1 MDNRRLFLAA
11 ALSMALVIAWS
22 FLFPPQPMD
31 QQGAPRPEAGAE
43 SPAPA
48 PPATPSPAP
57 VPDAPGSPS
66 GTQAQAPIQAKAAPP
81 ISAQREQT
89 VVIRVEGIRAVFTN
103 RGAQLLSMEVLGAD
117 GKEMVDL
124 VRRRR
129 QGPYPYGLTTA
140 SRQPHPLD
148 QALFAA
154 SPSPDGRSVTFRYR
168 GPEGEAEK
176 TFGFDEN
183 RLLDVR
189 VRVAG
194 PPGWGLVVGP
204 GIRNLKAEE
213 LNSQFVKPGVVFKKD
228 EVSILAPQSTDE
240 ARSVPG
246 EGLRWIGIE
255 DTYFLAAMI
264 PQSGLDRAVVEPFLI
279 EGAGAKEGVRFIPLP
294 PEDQMSKQQEDLP
307 RDLRVILKAAG
318 DTLALRSYWGSKEY
332 EKLAA
337 LPYGLEETVQ
347 LGYFSFLVRP
357 LLAGLHWIYEH
368 IVPNYGW
375 AIVVMTVLIRI
386 LLLPLTHTSM
396 KSMKKMQELNPK
408 MQAIRAKYAT
418 KLRDKQNKPNVEM
431 QRKMNEEMM
440 GLYKEHGVNPAGGC
454 LPILLQMPILFAFYN
469 LLSTAVELRGAPWLL
484 WIRDLSAADPYYVLP
499 LVMGATQFLQVKL
512 SPQTGDPMQRRM
524 FMIMP
529 LAFTF
534 LFLGF
539 PSGLVLYWL
548 TNNILTI
555 VQQGVYNRLQTRS
568 A

>member
-1 MDNRRLFLAA
+1 
-11 ALSMALVIAWS
+11 
-22 FLFPPQPMD
+22 
-31 QQGAPRPEAGAE
+31 
-43 SPAPA
+43 
-48 PPATPSPAP
+48 
-57 VPDAPGSPS
+57 
-66 GTQAQAPIQAKAAPP
+66 
-81 ISAQREQT
+81 
-89 VVIRVEGIRAVFTN
+89 
-103 RGAQLLSMEVLGAD
+103 
-117 GKEMVDL
+117 

-129 QGPYPYGLTTA
+129 NGPYPYGLTTA
-140 SRQPHPLD
+140 NRQPHPLD
-148 QALFAA
+148 QALFTA

-176 TFGFDEN
+176 TFGFGEHG
-183 RLLDVR
+183 LLDVR

-194 PPGWGLVVGP
+194 SPGWGLAVGP

-213 LNSQFVKPGVVFKKD
+213 MKSQFVKPGVVFKRG
-228 EVSILAPQSTDE
+228 EVSLLAPQSTDE

-246 EGLRWIGIE
+246 DGLQWIGIE

-264 PQSGLDRAVVEPFLI
+264 PQSGLDRAVVEPYLI
-279 EGAGAKEGVRFIPLP
+279 EGADAEQGARFIPLP
-294 PEDQMSKQQEDLP
+294 PEDQMSKAQKDLP
-307 RDLRVILKAAG
+307 RDLRLVLKAAG
-318 DTLALRSYWGSKEY
+318 ETLALRSYWGSKEY

-337 LPYGLEETVQ
+337 LPYGLQETVQ

-357 LLAGLHWIYEH
+357 LLAGLHWIYDH

-375 AIVVMTVLIRI
+375 AIVLMTVLIRI

-418 KLRDKQNKPNVEM
+418 KLRDKQGKPNVEM

-548 TNNILTI
+548 TNNVLTI

>member
-22 FLFPPQPMD
+22 FLFPPKPID
-31 QQGAPRPEAGAE
+31 EQGAPRQESRAE
-43 SPAPA
+43 SPAPPEPAPAPSVPAPAAPTAAASGAQPQAKPA
-48 PPATPSPAP
+48 PPVA
-57 VPDAPGSPS
+57 G
-66 GTQAQAPIQAKAAPP
+66 
-81 ISAQREQT
+81 QREQT
-89 VVIRVEGIRAVFTN
+89 VVLRSGGTRAVFSN
-103 RGAQLLSMEVLGAD
+103 RGAQLVSLEVEGARED
-117 GKEMVDL
+117 ERVEL

-129 QGPYPYGLTTA
+129 QASYPFGLTTPD
-140 SRQPHPLD
+140 RRPHPLD
-148 QALFAA
+148 GVLFAV
-154 SPSPDGRSVTFRYR
+154 SPSADGRSVTFRYR
-168 GPEGEAEK
+168 GTEGEAEK
-176 TFGFDEN
+176 IFGFGEHG
-183 RLLDVR
+183 LLDVR

-204 GIRNLKAEE
+204 GIRNLTAEE
-213 LNSQFVKPGVVFKKD
+213 MTSQFVKPGVVFKRG
-228 EVSILAPQSTDE
+228 EVSILAPQSTEE
-240 ARSVPG
+240 ARGVPG

-264 PQSGLDRAVVEPFLI
+264 PQSGLDRVVVEPFLV
-279 EGAGAKEGVRFIPLP
+279 EGADAAEQGARFIPLP
-294 PEDQMSKQQEDLP
+294 PEDQMSKEQEDLP
-307 RDLRVILKAAG
+307 RDLRLVLKSSG
-318 DTLALRSYWGSKEY
+318 ETLALRSYWGSKEY
-332 EKLAA
+332 ERLAA
-337 LPYGLEETVQ
+337 LPHDLEETVQ
-347 LGYFSFLVRP
+347 LGYFAFLVRP
-357 LLAGLHWIYEH
+357 LLAGLHWIYDH
-368 IVPNYGW
+368 IVANYGW
-375 AIVVMTVLIRI
+375 AIVLMTVLIRI
-386 LLLPLTHTSM
+386 LLLPLTHSSM
-396 KSMKKMQELNPK
+396 KSMKKMQELNPR

-418 KLRDKQNKPNVEM
+418 KLRDKQGKPNLEM

-454 LPILLQMPILFAFYN
+454 LPILLQMPILFAFYS

-484 WIRDLSAADPYYVLP
+484 WVHDLSAADPYYVLP

-548 TNNILTI
+548 TNNVLTI